1 MAKHCTSLGARTGA
15 RTAKLRA
22 HDPRVKPLL
31 IQWRGAFRVGRPKG
45 TANAFLLAGGLR
57 GGGRRAQPLMIQW
70 RGAFEMPKGWRASY
84 RLTASGTAK
93 DLPSARAP
101 VLGPSPMAEPR
112 DSSRPVCKQFCS
124 ARLRARTQGGALDRH
139 WQSASHKRRAAA
151 LACERYDF
159 QLILSRLLACERG
172 ALRPILSRPF
182 HHFAVCA
189 VRLTDGEA
197 LHFLGCAHGGA
208 HC

>member
-1 MAKHCTSLGARTGA
+1 
-15 RTAKLRA
+15 
-22 HDPRVKPLL
+22 
-31 IQWRGAFRVGRPKG
+31 
-45 TANAFLLAGGLR
+45 
-57 GGGRRAQPLMIQW
+57 
-70 RGAFEMPKGWRASY
+70 MPKGWCASY

-124 ARLRARTQGGALDRH
+124 ARPRARTQGGALDRH

-151 LACERYDF
+151 LACERGAFQLPFRHAIAAALVCERDAF
-159 QLILSRLLACERG
+159 QLILSHLLACERG

-197 LHFLGCAHGGA
+197 LHFLGCAHRARTAKLRAHDPRGKPMMIQWRGAFFLGGAHGGA